1 MRMLLPF
8 ILFILVFSPSY
19 GQEKDNLSKHQ
30 LSVDFGSF
38 RNRYL
43 YPITDLQ
50 YRSPLLKKANLKFST
65 RLRSYG
71 ALFFFSKSSYDFTT
85 LAEYYFT
92 KTIKPI
98 YFSAGVGIDTRI
110 RLVNDE
116 RSVAISSAEPLIS
129 LTIHGNYKKISFNIP
144 YWTRFYS
151 NGVSFTILP
160 EASYQIGKHFS
171 LFLRYELSYL
181 SIYKVSNHEWRQD
194 CFIGTH
200 IFLNSG
206 NIKAYN
212 DK

>member
-1 MRMLLPF
+1 MRKFLLF
-8 ILFILVFSPSY
+8 ILFIFVFSPLH
-19 GQEKDNLSKHQ
+19 GQEKYNLSKHQ

-50 YRSPLLKKANLKFST
+50 YRSPLLKKVNLKFSA

-71 ALFFFSKSSYDFTT
+71 TLFFYSKSSYDFTP

-116 RSVAISSAEPLIS
+116 RSLATRSAEPLIS

-151 NGVSFTILP
+151 NGISLTILP
-160 EASYQIGKHFS
+160 EVSCQIWKQFY

-181 SIYKVSNHEWRQD
+181 SIYKISNHEWRQD

-200 IFLNSG
+200 ILF
-206 NIKAYN
+206 
-212 DK
+212 

>member
-1 MRMLLPF
+1 MRKLLPF
-8 ILFILVFSPSY
+8 ILFVLIISPSY

-43 YPITDLQ
+43 YPITDLK
-50 YRSPLLKKANLKFST
+50 YSSSILKKVNLKFST

-71 ALFFFSKSSYDFTT
+71 TLLFYSKSSYDFTP

-116 RSVAISSAEPLIS
+116 RSEATSSAEPLIS
-129 LTIHGNYKKISFNIP
+129 LAIHGNYKKLSFNIP
-144 YWTRFYS
+144 LWTRFYS
-151 NGVSFTILP
+151 NGISFSLLP
-160 EASYQIGKHFS
+160 EASYQIGKRFS
-171 LFLRYELSYL
+171 IFLRYELNYL
-181 SIYKVSNHEWRQD
+181 SVYKVSTHEWRQD

-200 IFLNSG
+200 ILL
-206 NIKAYN
+206 
-212 DK
+212 